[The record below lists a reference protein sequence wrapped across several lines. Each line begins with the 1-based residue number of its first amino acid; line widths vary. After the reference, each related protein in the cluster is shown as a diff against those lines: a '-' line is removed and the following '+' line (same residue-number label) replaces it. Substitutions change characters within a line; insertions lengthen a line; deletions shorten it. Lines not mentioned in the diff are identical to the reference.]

1 MITMIVICGLILT
14 FCIFSLFMLYRSQEE
29 ELQEIVSELRG
40 EIAYLKSKN
49 KILERKIQKMS
60 EPSEKIEIIHKYDDS
75 DAPRYGGF

>member
-1 MITMIVICGLILT
+1 MITVIAIVGLILT
-14 FCIFSLFMLYRSQEE
+14 FCIFSLFMLIRIQDEE
-29 ELQEIVSELRG
+29 IREDVSELRG

-60 EPSEKIEIIHKYDDS
+60 EPSDKIEIIHKYDDS